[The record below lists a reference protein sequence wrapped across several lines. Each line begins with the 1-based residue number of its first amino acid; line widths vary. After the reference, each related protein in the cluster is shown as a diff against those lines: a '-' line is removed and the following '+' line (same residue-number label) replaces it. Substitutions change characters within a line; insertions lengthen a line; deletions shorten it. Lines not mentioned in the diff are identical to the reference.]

1 MTARRDRVQS
11 PETAKGHQQQ
21 LVTLLATHL
30 VLTKESALADYSKT
44 LKEVR
49 QMADKLP
56 ATRFYALVA
65 VLALFGLAPVLF
77 GLAKLLEALR

>member
-1 MTARRDRVQS
+1 MSAPT
-11 PETAKGHQQQ
+11 PETAKGHQCD
-21 LVTLLATHL
+21 LVTPLATHL
-30 VLTKESALADYSKT
+30 ALTKESALADYSKT

-56 ATRFYALVA
+56 AARFYALLA

>member
-1 MTARRDRVQS
+1 M
-11 PETAKGHQQQ
+11 PKTAKGHQLE

-56 ATRFYALVA
+56 AARFYALVA
-65 VLALFGLAPVLF
+65 VIALFGLAPVLF
-77 GLAKLLEALR
+77 GLAKLVEALQ

>member
-1 MTARRDRVQS
+1 
-11 PETAKGHQQQ
+11 
-21 LVTLLATHL
+21 
-30 VLTKESALADYSKT
+30 
-44 LKEVR
+44 
-49 QMADKLP
+49 MADKLP